1 MGGETGATGGVG
13 GNVTG
18 GIVCAAVKEADGAEN
33 TICVTGAI
41 ACAGLL
47 ADTTGAA
54 ARGTTDPD
62 AVAVDAEVALIVL
75 AAVVVLGE
83 VLPA

>member
-1 MGGETGATGGVG
+1 MTGAV
-13 GNVTG
+13 
-18 GIVCAAVKEADGAEN
+18 
-33 TICVTGAI
+33 
-41 ACAGLL
+41 ACAGML

-62 AVAVDAEVALIVL
+62 ADTVDAEVALIVL

-83 VLPA
+83 ALPA

>member
-1 MGGETGATGGVG
+1 M
-13 GNVTG
+13 
-18 GIVCAAVKEADGAEN
+18 
-33 TICVTGAI
+33 
-41 ACAGLL
+41 L

-54 ARGTTDPD
+54 TLGTTDPD
-62 AVAVDAEVALIVL
+62 AGAVDAEVALIVL

>member
-1 MGGETGATGGVG
+1 M
-13 GNVTG
+13 TG
-18 GIVCAAVKEADGAEN
+18 GIVCAAVKEADGVDGAEN
-33 TICVTGAI
+33 TICVTGAV
-41 ACAGLL
+41 ACAGML

-62 AVAVDAEVALIVL
+62 ADTVDAEVALIVL

-83 VLPA
+83 ALPA